1 MIKKYYR
8 QDRFSAMKNTK
19 NTPQADNKNV
29 NTEVLKIHVNADQY
43 RAFQRCMWI
52 LINETGK
59 TQLDIMNE
67 MVNDF
72 LIKHGY

>member
-1 MIKKYYR
+1 
-8 QDRFSAMKNTK
+8 MKHEK
-19 NTPQADNKNV
+19 NAPRSDNENLH
-29 NTEVLKIHVNADQY
+29 TEVVKLHVRADQY

-59 TQLDIMNE
+59 TQIDIMDE

-72 LIKHGY
+72 LIKHGC

>member
-1 MIKKYYR
+1 M
-8 QDRFSAMKNTK
+8 FCPMKHK
-19 NTPQADNKNV
+19 NNAPPSGNENLS
-29 NTEVLKIHVNADQY
+29 TEVLKLHVSADQY

-52 LINETGK
+52 RINETGK

-72 LIKHGY
+72 LIKHGC